1 MKVDLVLM
9 LYKKGELGGNGF
21 AAKTI
26 RIPNKNFKI
35 TRGNLEK
42 MIQERSSRMIQ
53 IGLLRKNERILNSGK
68 KLVYARVLSW
78 SPQVDSD
85 VLDFL
90 INTLCLKSTN

>member
-1 MKVDLVLM
+1 MKVDLVLV
-9 LYKKGELGGNGF
+9 LYKKGELGGTGF
-21 AAKTI
+21 ATKTI
-26 RIPNKNFKI
+26 RVPNKNFKI

-53 IGLLRKNERILNSGK
+53 IGLLRKNERILDTGK
-68 KLVYARVLSW
+68 KLAYARVLFW